1 MKNNKIKLLII
12 IIFVVATS
20 LVVSFSYSLSTSVES
35 DEYVIKNNIIYAV
48 PTTFE
53 YKVAE
58 LLSKLKNSD
67 VEVYN
72 SDNKLLD
79 MGDNVGTG
87 YKLKSANNTY
97 DIVVLGDITGDGNIS
112 LGDVSKLYNY
122 YKGNSVLSDLDK
134 ESCKLTNSNTVNLGD
149 VSKLYNYYKGNKAFT
164 YYSYNKDILSEEE
177 IESLTLKRVN
187 EIRTTQ
193 NSDISKRKGKIF
205 YVSNDGSDS
214 NDGLSE
220 EKPLKTTGA
229 VNQKMNNGSIPS
241 GSTILFRDG
250 DEFRGFITMFQDDI
264 MLGSYGDISKGKPVL
279 NKSLYNGAKEGEWVE
294 VKPNI
299 WKYTLNGSDQVFDKN
314 VGTMW
319 FFCNEGNNN
328 CSKSMST
335 LDRKFEFAQMI
346 TTYLDYDESNI
357 LDNIDTLLTNDLE
370 YYHVGHSYNAKTT
383 GKELYL
389 YSTSNPATR
398 FDDIEFNM
406 AGHSINAN
414 SHTNIYVDNIKVVHS
429 GAHGIGGG
437 GTMANLVV
445 TNCEFGFVGGI
456 VQNYNN
462 NKPTRFGNAIEI
474 YGSVMDKGGYVV
486 DDGFIVDNNYIYQ
499 CYDAG
504 PTFQLS
510 TDGLSHMEKA
520 RFSNNVLEYN
530 NYNIEYWNY
539 SRATSGE
546 IYDNSYIQNFVIE
559 NNIMRYAGYG
569 ISQTRPDKS
578 QSAHIKTW
586 YHEDGAYNVIKGN
599 ISIRNN
605 IFYKQS
611 EQAFFWRTT
620 GGRYPVLA
628 NNAFYGM
635 YGDNFGYSS
644 LTSQANKIKFNDV
657 LLEQRYPDNKFV
669 ILDKQDFEIKNDS
682 GISNEVNW
690 NYDAST
696 YTLSINGNGK
706 MANYSEDNRPPW
718 YKYVDYIY
726 NINIGEGVTY
736 IGEYAF
742 ANLYYVNTFR
752 IDAINLSDL
761 TVSSENVNYGA
772 NYSTYEMGIS
782 TNGTKVIIGK
792 NVTRLPKMLF
802 KPAKEYSGKSFI
814 TDIVFEGNK
823 VTHLMNYSLAF
834 YQGDA
839 LVIPEGV
846 KYAYGLSL
854 GYSKEKILILPNS
867 LKNISDWSLNGNNKM
882 EKLVYGEEVNA
893 MYSNEL
899 GGATSLKTLVINHI
913 NNPDN
918 ISETTLNSVTQTID
932 VYGDET
938 TQTWVNKQISEC
950 GKTNLIYHNIS
961 EYKSSITSNSNINAQ
976 VGFNESYT
984 FESNKNVKIYY
995 RYVDSDNKEILFD
1008 GVDYT
1013 KNGNIYT
1020 INNIRNDIYIEVE

>member
-1 MKNNKIKLLII
+1 MKNNKFILLII
-12 IIFVVATS
+12 IFIVAII
-20 LVVSFSYSLSTSVES
+20 LIARFSYSLTTNIES
-35 DEYVIKNNIIYAV
+35 DEYEIKNNIIYAV
-48 PTTFE
+48 PTTYD

-58 LLSKLKNSD
+58 LLSKLKSTD
-67 VEVYN
+67 VEIYN
-72 SDNKLLD
+72 SNNQLLN
-79 MGDNVGTG
+79 MNDNVGTG
-87 YKLKSANNTY
+87 YKLKVSNSIY
-97 DIVVLGDITGDGNIS
+97 DIVVLGDITGDGLIQIGDIAALYNHYKSNRTIDGLRLES
-112 LGDVSKLYNY
+112 GKLTNNNSVTLGDVAKLYNY
-122 YKGNSVLSDLDK
+122 YKGH
-134 ESCKLTNSNTVNLGD
+134 
-149 VSKLYNYYKGNKAFT
+149 KAFS
-164 YYSYNKDILSEEE
+164 YYSYSNDILNEDE

-187 EIRTTQ
+187 EIRNTQ
-193 NSDISKRKGKIF
+193 NSDISKRTGKVF

-250 DEFRGFITMFQDDI
+250 DEFKGFITMFQDDI
-264 MLGSYGDISKGKPVL
+264 MLGSYGDISKGKPIL

-294 VKPNI
+294 VKHNI

-335 LDRKFEFAQMI
+335 LDKKFEYAQMI
-346 TTYLDYDESNI
+346 TTNLDYDETNI
-357 LDNIDTLLTNDLE
+357 IDNIDTILTNDLE
-370 YYHVGHSYNAKTT
+370 YYHVGHAYNAKTT

-398 FDDIEFNM
+398 FNDIEFNM

-414 SHTNIYVDNIKVVHS
+414 SHTNIYVDNIKVIHS

-474 YGSVMDKGGYVV
+474 YGSVMDKGGYSV

-586 YHEDGAYNVIKGN
+586 NHNDGAYNVIKGN

-611 EQAFFWRTT
+611 EQAYFWKTN
-620 GGRYPVLA
+620 GEKFPVLA
-628 NNAFYGM
+628 NNVFYGM

-644 LTSQANKIKFNDV
+644 HTSLSNKIKFNDV
-657 LLEQRYPDNKFV
+657 LLEDYYPTNRFIIIDKPS
-669 ILDKQDFEIKNDS
+669 LDIRDDS

-690 NYDAST
+690 NYDSKT
-696 YTLSINGNGK
+696 YTLSISGNGR
-706 MANYSEDNRPPW
+706 MADYSEDNRPPW

-726 NINIGEGVTY
+726 KINIGEGITY
-736 IGEYAF
+736 IGHYAF
-742 ANLYYVNTFR
+742 ADLYYVNTFR
-752 IDAINLSDL
+752 IDSVNLSDL
-761 TVSSENVNYGA
+761 SVSSENVNYGD
-772 NYSTYEMGIS
+772 NFTTYNMGIS
-782 TNGTKVIIGK
+782 SNGTTVIIGE

-802 KPAKEYSGKSFI
+802 KGGKEYSGHSFI
-814 TDIVFEGNK
+814 KNVIFEGNK

-846 KYAYGLSL
+846 KNIYGLSL

-867 LKNISDWSLNGNNKM
+867 IKYVSDWSLASDSNL
-882 EKLVYGEEVNA
+882 EKLVFGESVNA
-893 MYSNEL
+893 MLSNVL
-899 GGATSLKTLVINHI
+899 NSATSLKTLIINHI
-913 NNPDN
+913 NDPNN
-918 ISETTLNSVTQTID
+918 ISDSALKYVNQSID

-961 EYKSSITSNSNINAQ
+961 EYKSSIISNSNINAQ

-984 FESNKNVKIYY
+984 FESNKNIKIYY
-995 RYVDSDNKEILFD
+995 RYVDSSNKEILFD

-1013 KNGNIYT
+1013 KNGNVYT